1 MITIDIVER
10 IHEIVLREFGG
21 GSGIRHMA
29 GLQAAIARPYATFG
43 EIDLYPSGV
52 EKAAAILESIL
63 INRPFIDGNKRTGYV
78 LMRLILL
85 EEDLD
90 IFVSEDKKYDMV
102 IAVSKGE
109 LRFDGIKE
117 WLFKNTK

>member
-1 MITIDIVER
+1 MITVEIVER
-10 IHEIVLREFGG
+10 IHEAIIREFGG
-21 GSGIRHMA
+21 GSGIRDMA

-43 EIDLYPSGV
+43 EIDLYPNGI

-63 INRPFIDGNKRTGYV
+63 INHPFIDGNKRTGYV

-85 EEDLD
+85 DDNLD

-102 IAVSKGE
+102 ISVSKGE

-117 WLFKNTK
+117 WLVNNIK